1 MSVYKPAKSKAFQ
14 FDYVWKGHRYH
25 GSTGCTSRRD
35 AERYEAKH
43 KRAVALDEKVKDAL
57 TVEQACDLWFETV
70 GKHLKAHPTYLYQLG
85 YLTAGLGARTM
96 LQDVTLRAIDGYI
109 AVRRAKVSSASVN
122 RETALLR
129 RVINWLAPRNFDV
142 PAIDWKSLKLKEP
155 PPKTR
160 VLDAADEIALFAKL
174 PESLKPI
181 VEFAI
186 LSGQRKAEIVM
197 LRWSDVDFINMRA
210 SVTVKGGDIHTFP
223 LTPRM
228 RTLIAN
234 QPKVCPQVF
243 TYVAERDSPP
253 RPNNDRVKRL
263 KGGRYPFSVQGW
275 DRKWRKAVK
284 AAGLEGY
291 RFHDNR
297 HTALS
302 RTGSIEM
309 AYLLAGHSDIRTT
322 KRYFHSSEEQVRQA
336 MIAGES
342 RPIPEPASDE
352 VENSR
357 KTAND

>member
-1 MSVYKPAKSKAFQ
+1 MSVYKPKKSKSFQ
-14 FDYVWKGHRYH
+14 FDYVWKGHRHH
-25 GSTGCTSRRD
+25 GSTGCASKRD
-35 AERYEAKH
+35 AERYEANH
-43 KRAVALDEKVKDAL
+43 KRTVALGEKVKDAL
-57 TVEQACDLWFETV
+57 TIEQACDLWFETV

-85 YLTAGLGARTM
+85 YLATGLGARTM

-109 AVRRAKVSSASVN
+109 AVRRGKVANASVN

-129 RVINWLAPRNFDV
+129 RVINWLGPRNFDV
-142 PAIDWKSLKLKEP
+142 PTIDWKSLKLKEP
-155 PPKTR
+155 PTKTR
-160 VLDAADEIALFAKL
+160 VLDDDGEMALFAKL
-174 PESLKPI
+174 PDSLKPI
-181 VEFAI
+181 VEFAL
-186 LSGQRKAEIVM
+186 LSGQRKAEIVTM
-197 LRWSDVDFINMRA
+197 RWADVDFINMRA
-210 SVTVKGGDIHTFP
+210 SVVVKGGEIHTFP

-234 QPKVCPQVF
+234 QPKICPQVF
-243 TYVAERDSPP
+243 TYIAERSSPP
-253 RPNNDRVKRL
+253 RPDRVRRL
-263 KGGRYPFSVQGW
+263 KGQRYPFSIQGW

-284 AAGLEGY
+284 EAGLEGY

-322 KRYFHSSEEQVRQA
+322 KRYFHSSEDQVRQA

-342 RPIPEPASDE
+342 RSIPEPASDE
-352 VENSR
+352 AENPR

>member
-1 MSVYKPAKSKAFQ
+1 MSVYKPKKSKSFQ
-14 FDYVWKGHRYH
+14 FDYVWKGHRHH
-25 GSTGCTSRRD
+25 GSTGCASKRD
-35 AERYEAKH
+35 AERYEANH
-43 KRAVALDEKVKDAL
+43 KRTVALGEKVKDAL
-57 TVEQACDLWFETV
+57 TIEQACDLWFETV
-70 GKHLKAHPTYLYQLG
+70 GKHLKAHATYLYQLG
-85 YLTAGLGARTM
+85 YLATGLGARTM

-109 AVRRAKVSSASVN
+109 AVRRSKVSSASVN

-129 RVINWLAPRNFDV
+129 RVINWLGPRNFDV
-142 PAIDWKSLKLKEP
+142 PTIDWKSLKLKEP
-155 PPKTR
+155 PTKTR
-160 VLDAADEIALFAKL
+160 VLDQDDETALFAKL
-174 PESLKPI
+174 PDSLKPI
-181 VEFAI
+181 VEFAL
-186 LSGQRKAEIVM
+186 LSGQRKAEIVT
-197 LRWSDVDFINMRA
+197 LRWADVDFINMRA
-210 SVTVKGGDIHTFP
+210 EVTVKGGDIHKFP

-234 QPKVCPQVF
+234 QPKICPQVF

-253 RPNNDRVKRL
+253 RGDRVRRL
-263 KGGRYPFSVQGW
+263 KGQRYPFSIQGW

-284 AAGLEGY
+284 EAGLEGY

-322 KRYFHSSEEQVRQA
+322 KRYFHSSEDQVRQA

-342 RPIPEPASDE
+342 RSIPEPAFDGA
-352 VENSR
+352 ENPR